1 MPARFVNIDRD
12 TPLLLP
18 PDLRQWIPE
27 NHLAHFIVDA
37 VDSLPL
43 TNLAVNERGT
53 GDAQYPPRMMLGLLS
68 YCYAVGTFSSRAIEQ
83 ATYTDV
89 AVRFI
94 SGDTHP
100 DHDTICTFR
109 RQNKALL
116 AESFVQVLA
125 MAGEMHLLKVGNITV
140 ATDGTKVLANASK
153 HAAVS
158 YQRAGEQ
165 IELLQGEVS
174 ALLQKAEDADSTP
187 LQDGLTIPDEITR
200 RRERIE
206 KLKLARAV
214 IEARARERAA
224 AERPQYEA
232 KQAERE
238 ARKQR
243 GEKIGGRPPQPP
255 RETPQAKDQFNFT
268 DSESRIMKAGNGG
281 HFEQAYNAQ
290 ASVETESRLIVG
302 ARVSDQPNDKE
313 QLAPNVAAIPT
324 AVVGALSAVLTD
336 NGFYS
341 ERAVTSIEQP
351 GGPTVYAAVEKSSH
365 HRTVADLE
373 QRVEPSPPGAGASVS
388 AVMAHRLRTEMGR
401 TLYKLRQQ
409 TVEPVFGIIKEVMGF
424 RRFLLRGLEKVQ
436 MEWTLVCLAYNLK
449 RLHRLGAGLKLATA
463 G

>member
-1 MPARFVNIDRD
+1 MRARFVNVDRD

-37 VDSLPL
+37 VDNLPL
-43 TNLAVNERGT
+43 TNLLVNERGT
-53 GDAQYPPRMMLGLLS
+53 GDEQYPPRMMLSLLS
-68 YCYAVGTFSSRAIEQ
+68 YCYAIGTFSSRGIEQ

-165 IELLQGEVS
+165 IELLQREVS

-206 KLKLARAV
+206 KLKMARAV
-214 IEARARERAA
+214 IEERAREHAA
-224 AERPQYEA
+224 AERPQYQA

-238 ARKQR
+238 AKKQR
-243 GEKIGGRPPQPP
+243 GEKVGGRPPQPP

-268 DSESRIMKAGNGG
+268 DSDSRIMKCGNGE

-324 AVVGALSAVLTD
+324 SAVGAVGAVLAD

-341 ERAVTSIEQP
+341 ERAVSAIEQP
-351 GGPTVYAAVEKSSH
+351 GGPTVYVAVEKSSH

-373 QRVEPSPPGAGASVS
+373 QRADPPPPEAGASVS
-388 AVMAHRLRTEMGR
+388 TVMAQRLQTRAGR
-401 TLYKLRQQ
+401 ALYKLRQQ
-409 TVEPVFGIIKEVMGF
+409 TVEPVFGIVKELMGF

-436 MEWTLVCLAYNLK
+436 MEWTLVGLAYNLK
-449 RLHRLGAGLKLATA
+449 RLHRLGAGLKLTPA

>member
-1 MPARFVNIDRD
+1 
-12 TPLLLP
+12 
-18 PDLRQWIPE
+18 
-27 NHLAHFIVDA
+27 
-37 VDSLPL
+37 
-43 TNLAVNERGT
+43 
-53 GDAQYPPRMMLGLLS
+53 LLS
-68 YCYAVGTFSSRAIEQ
+68 YCYAIGTFSSRAIEQ

-89 AVRFI
+89 AVRFL

-109 RQNKALL
+109 RQNKQLL
-116 AESFVQVLA
+116 GESFVQVLA
-125 MAGEMHLLKVGNITV
+125 LAGEMHLLKVGNITV
-140 ATDGTKVLANASK
+140 ATDGTKILANASK

-165 IELLQGEVS
+165 IELLAQEVS

-200 RRERIE
+200 RCERIE
-206 KLKLARAV
+206 KLKMARAV

-224 AERPQYEA
+224 TERPHYEA
-232 KQAERE
+232 KQAERA

-243 GEKIGGRPPQPP
+243 GEKVGGRPPQPP

-268 DSESRIMKAGNGG
+268 DSQSRIMKCGNGER
-281 HFEQAYNAQ
+281 FEQAYNAQ

-313 QLAPNVAAIPT
+313 QLAPNVVAIPT
-324 AVVGALSAVLTD
+324 AAVGAVGAVLAD

-341 ERAVTSIEQP
+341 ERAVTTVEQS

-373 QRVEPSPPGAGASVS
+373 QHAEPPAPEAGASVG
-388 AVMAHRLRTEMGR
+388 AVMAHRLRTQGGR
-401 TLYKLRQQ
+401 ALYKLRQQ
-409 TVEPVFGIIKEVMGF
+409 TVEPVFGIVKEVMGF
-424 RRFLLRGLEKVQ
+424 RRFLMRGLEKVQ
-436 MEWTLVCLAYNLK
+436 GEWTLVCLAYNLK
-449 RLHRLGAGLKLATA
+449 RLHRLGAGLKLTPA

>member
-18 PDLRQWIPE
+18 ADLRQWLPA
-27 NHLAHFIVDA
+27 NHLAHFLVDA

-43 TNLAVNERGT
+43 TNLLVNERGT
-53 GDAQYPPRMMLGLLS
+53 GDEQYPPRMMLSLLS
-68 YCYAVGTFSSRAIEQ
+68 YCYAIGTFSSRAIEQ

-89 AVRFI
+89 AVRFL

-109 RQNKALL
+109 RQNKQLL

-125 MAGEMHLLKVGNITV
+125 LAREMHLLKVGNITV

-158 YQRAGEQ
+158 YQRAGQQ
-165 IELLQGEVS
+165 IELLEQEVN

-200 RRERIE
+200 RRERLE
-206 KLKLARAV
+206 KLKMARAV

-224 AERPQYEA
+224 TEQPQYEA
-232 KQAERE
+232 KLAQRE

-243 GEKIGGRPPQPP
+243 GEKVGGRPPQPP
-255 RETPQAKDQFNFT
+255 RETPQPKDQFNFT
-268 DSESRIMKAGNGG
+268 DPESRIMKAGNGS

-290 ASVETESRLIVG
+290 ASVETESRLIVS
-302 ARVSDQPNDKE
+302 ARVTDQPNDKE
-313 QLAPNVAAIPT
+313 QLAPNVVAIPSS
-324 AVVGALSAVLTD
+324 VVGPLGAVLAD
-336 NGFYS
+336 NGFFS
-341 ERAVTSIEQP
+341 ERAVVTVEQP

-373 QRVEPSPPGAGASVS
+373 QRSEPQPPAAGASVG
-388 AVMAHRLRTEMGR
+388 AVMAHRLQTEAGR
-401 TLYKLRQQ
+401 ALYKLRQQ
-409 TVEPVFGIIKEVMGF
+409 TVEPVFGIVKEVMGF
-424 RRFLLRGLEKVQ
+424 RRFLLRGLEKVEL
-436 MEWTLVCLAYNLK
+436 EWTLVCLAYNLK
-449 RLHRLGAGLKLATA
+449 RLHRLEAGLTLAA
-463 G
+463 GG